1 MLIYVELP
9 PFPTVS
15 VEVNTDDVV
24 RAVKVRAAT
33 ALRVDPQLMQLVVEG
48 VPCEDE
54 DAEMRSTLQGD
65 TVALRQV
72 RLQVKI
78 ERLDR
83 AASEARFELRKKPRW
98 FEKILDDNISAKWHK
113 ELLLAFESK
122 NEHIENPTPFDTES
136 AALSL
141 LAELSSEAALI
152 RSCEPKATPPPFFLR
167 AQDDLMPEGMA
178 TRLDTAL
185 TPFRTVPDWH
195 PGSNNQVMDLVDPS
209 LYCYAPE
216 SVPADEFGYPAFL
229 RSQLQWLPAE
239 FKVSGDA
246 EARQL
251 SYINNVDPAKHGPE
265 VEAVVTDALGCF
277 LPLLRTC
284 RDPTNTTEI
293 VIEDEPELDDLE
305 QKEVDEVSASMMA
318 ELVDGGWWH
327 GEYPLY
333 DFYERHELVG
343 KVDVVTK
350 GMAAPSCSV
359 FEDTLFALLKEYK
372 FDNKDG
378 SVQEVATEL
387 GYGILT
393 DTTIEG
399 DGDELL
405 RKVAAFVIACSKHED
420 ATAHRARVCTLV
432 NKAFEKQPATWMRRE
447 VYDLKTQ
454 AVKRKAEEMAMRR
467 REVEGTFPL
476 EVGSNLQVIVKAAD
490 IVLTPDN
497 PVYPGGTWHPE
508 GMHENIVATCIY
520 YYKQENVTSSHL
532 EFREEV
538 DDAELD
544 YPDGEHQHIFLR
556 YRVENGDEKNKW
568 RGEVSTPEGRC
579 IVFPNDLQHRAAPF
593 QLVDDTKPG
602 VWKMLVFFV
611 VDPAKPT
618 TSSASVPRQQDVITL
633 EKAKGN
639 RERLM
644 EARRSYIVARNEE
657 CTEEISLC
665 GRQY

>member
-1 MLIYVELP
+1 MLIYVECP

-33 ALRVDPQLMQLVVEG
+33 ALRVDPQLMQLVVDG

-54 DAEMRSTLQGD
+54 DAEMCSTLKGD

-98 FEKILDDNISAKWHK
+98 FEKIFDDNITAKWHK
-113 ELLLAFESK
+113 ELLLAFENK
-122 NEHIENPTPFDTES
+122 NENIVNPTPFDTES

-152 RSCEPKATPPPFFLR
+152 RSCEPKATPPPLCMR

-185 TPFRTVPDWH
+185 APFRTVPDWH
-195 PGSNNQVMDLVDPS
+195 PGSNNQVMDLVHPS

-216 SVPADEFGYPAFL
+216 SAPAEEVASPAFL
-229 RSQLQWLPAE
+229 RRRPASQLQWLPAE
-239 FKVSGDA
+239 FKVSGEA
-246 EARQL
+246 EATQL

-265 VEAVVTDALGCF
+265 VEAVVTDALGRF

-318 ELVDGGWWH
+318 ELVDGEWWDQ
-327 GEYPLY
+327 YPLY
-333 DFYERHELVG
+333 NFYENDELVG
-343 KVDVVTK
+343 KVDAVTK
-350 GMAAPSCSV
+350 GMTARSSV

-378 SVQEVATEL
+378 SMQEVATEL
-387 GYGILT
+387 GYGTFT
-393 DTTIEG
+393 DTTVEG
-399 DGDELL
+399 NGDELL
-405 RKVAAFVIACSKHED
+405 RKVAAFVIECSKHED

-432 NKAFEKQPATWMRRE
+432 NKAFEKQPDTWGRE

-490 IVLTPDN
+490 IVLTPED
-497 PVYPGGTWHPE
+497 PVYPGGTWHLE
-508 GMHENIVATCIY
+508 GMQHENIVATCIY

-538 DDAELD
+538 DEVEFD
-544 YPDGEHQHIFLR
+544 YPQGEHQHIFLR

-602 VWKMLVFFV
+602 VRKMLVFFV
-611 VDPAKPT
+611 VDPAKPI
-618 TSSASVPRQQDVITL
+618 TSSATVPRQQDVITL
-633 EKAKGN
+633 EKAKEN
-639 RERLM
+639 REKLM
-644 EARRSYIVARNEE
+644 EERRSYIVAQNEE

-665 GRQY
+665 EH